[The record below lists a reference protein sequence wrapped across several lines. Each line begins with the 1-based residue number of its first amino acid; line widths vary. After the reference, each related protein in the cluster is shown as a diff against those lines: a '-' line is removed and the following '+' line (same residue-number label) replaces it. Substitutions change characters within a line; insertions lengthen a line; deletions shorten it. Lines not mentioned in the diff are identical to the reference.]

1 MTSPGPYARRQV
13 YVETR
18 ARNLLYKDG
27 DPRQS
32 TKFAAP
38 PYAGNV
44 NGNTVSAWV
53 KQHAM

>member
-1 MTSPGPYARRQV
+1 MPGPCARLQV

-38 PYAGNV
+38 PYAANA
-44 NGNTVSAWV
+44 NDNTVAAWV
-53 KQHAM
+53 KQHEV